1 MNKYDDVIKSCSNL
15 IYMIINKYFKG
26 GSVDD
31 LYQVGAIGVM
41 KAYDNYKN
49 EKGAKFSTYAY
60 KYIYGELYA
69 YVNSDR
75 GLKVSKENYIL
86 YKKINEGKNILSQ
99 RLMRE
104 PTINELSNFLEIDAY
119 VISSA
124 YSSMEPIDSLD
135 RIIYKD
141 SKDIFRFDTISD
153 NRYYYNI
160 DYLMLSSELEKLTDE
175 EKMIIYLRYFQD
187 KTQSEVAEI
196 LGINQVQ
203 VSRHEKKTLKK
214 IKENCKI
221 AA

>member
-1 MNKYDDVIKSCSNL
+1 
-15 IYMIINKYFKG
+15 
-26 GSVDD
+26 
-31 LYQVGAIGVM
+31 
-41 KAYDNYKN
+41 
-49 EKGAKFSTYAY
+49 
-60 KYIYGELYA
+60 
-69 YVNSDR
+69 
-75 GLKVSKENYIL
+75 
-86 YKKINEGKNILSQ
+86 
-99 RLMRE
+99 MRE

-141 SKDIFRFDTISD
+141 SKDISLFDTISD
-153 NRYYYNI
+153 NRDYYNI

>member
-1 MNKYDDVIKSCSNL
+1 
-15 IYMIINKYFKG
+15 
-26 GSVDD
+26 
-31 LYQVGAIGVM
+31 
-41 KAYDNYKN
+41 
-49 EKGAKFSTYAY
+49 
-60 KYIYGELYA
+60 
-69 YVNSDR
+69 
-75 GLKVSKENYIL
+75 
-86 YKKINEGKNILSQ
+86 
-99 RLMRE
+99 MRE

-141 SKDIFRFDTISD
+141 SKDIFLFDTISD
-153 NRYYYNI
+153 NRDYYNI

>member
-141 SKDIFRFDTISD
+141 SKDIFLFDTISD
-153 NRYYYNI
+153 NRDYYDRRVENAQKEVRDLWLFVKKLDRANVI
-160 DYLMLSSELEKLTDE
+160 EKYC
-175 EKMIIYLRYFQD
+175 KKHD
-187 KTQSEVAEI
+187 KPLPWDAE
-196 LGINQVQ
+196 
-203 VSRHEKKTLKK
+203 
-214 IKENCKI
+214 
-221 AA
+221 